1 MFTICI
7 QDLQFMAHHGCFE
20 EEKLLGNKFTV
31 NLEAVIGDNPVHNIH
46 DTVDYVQLYNII
58 KKHMMIATPLLET
71 ILQNMVQEIFSNHPS
86 VDAITA
92 TITKNYPPITDFVGK
107 VAVRIQTTKAEYL
120 STLQLL

>member
-1 MFTICI
+1 
-7 QDLQFMAHHGCFE
+7 MAYHGCFE

-31 NLEAVIGDNPVHNIH
+31 NLEAVIGENPVHHIN
-46 DTVDYVQLYNII
+46 DTVDYVQLFNII
-58 KKHMMIATPLLET
+58 KKHMMIPTPLLET

-107 VAVRIQTTKAEYL
+107 VAVKINTTKAEYL
-120 STLQLL
+120 STL